1 LIALFAL
8 RDQTRVVWSDAVAD
22 NNMRAGS
29 DEDPWL
35 TLPEV
40 SAELRVHPS
49 TVRLWVANGRLAAV
63 RAGGRKWRVRRS
75 EVDRMLSADVS
86 PGYARQAP
94 PPVSTSAI
102 VDPYAP
108 PIKRPGEWVIDTTAH
123 ETQDGS

>member
-1 LIALFAL
+1 MADVNI
-8 RDQTRVVWSDAVAD
+8 TRTSDP
-22 NNMRAGS
+22 
-29 DEDPWL
+29 EDPWL

-75 EVDRMLSADVS
+75 EVDRLLRADVS
-86 PGYARQAP
+86 PGYAQHAP
-94 PPVSTSAI
+94 PPASTTSV

-108 PIKRPGEWVIDTTAH
+108 PIKRPGEWVIDTTADKPG
-123 ETQDGS
+123 TTRD

>member
-1 LIALFAL
+1 MTDRNLSRTGA
-8 RDQTRVVWSDAVAD
+8 
-22 NNMRAGS
+22 

-75 EVDRMLSADVS
+75 EVDRMLSSDVS
-86 PGYARQAP
+86 PGYAQHASPRASP
-94 PPVSTSAI
+94 SPA
-102 VDPYAP
+102 VDPFAP
-108 PIKRPGEWVIDTTAH
+108 PIKRPGAWVIDTTAGKPQ
-123 ETQDGS
+123 EGS

>member
-1 LIALFAL
+1 MTDRRTSHA
-8 RDQTRVVWSDAVAD
+8 RT
-22 NNMRAGS
+22 

-75 EVDRMLSADVS
+75 EVDRMLSSDVS
-86 PGYARQAP
+86 PGYAQQAP
-94 PPVSTSAI
+94 PPSSASAI

-108 PIKRPGEWVIDTTAH
+108 PVKRPGEWVIDTTAH

>member
-1 LIALFAL
+1 MPS
-8 RDQTRVVWSDAVAD
+8 WSDAVAD
-22 NNMRAGS
+22 KNMRTGA

-75 EVDRMLSADVS
+75 EVDRMLNSDVS
-86 PGYARQAP
+86 PGYAQHAP
-94 PPVSTSAI
+94 PPASAANA
-102 VDPYAP
+102 VDLYAP

-123 ETQDGS
+123 DAKDGS

>member
-1 LIALFAL
+1 VTDRSLSRTGA
-8 RDQTRVVWSDAVAD
+8 
-22 NNMRAGS
+22 

-75 EVDRMLSADVS
+75 EVDRMLSSDVS
-86 PGYARQAP
+86 PGYAQQAP
-94 PPVSTSAI
+94 PPSSASAI

-108 PIKRPGEWVIDTTAH
+108 PIKRPGEWVIDTTTH

>member
-1 LIALFAL
+1 MTDRNLSRTGA
-8 RDQTRVVWSDAVAD
+8 
-22 NNMRAGS
+22 

-75 EVDRMLSADVS
+75 EVDRMLNSDVS
-86 PGYARQAP
+86 PGYAQQAP
-94 PPVSTSAI
+94 PPSSASAI

-108 PIKRPGEWVIDTTAH
+108 PVKRPGEWVIDTTAH

>member
-1 LIALFAL
+1 MP
-8 RDQTRVVWSDAVAD
+8 DTRITRSPA
-22 NNMRAGS
+22 

-75 EVDRMLSADVS
+75 EVDRMLNADVS
-86 PGYARQAP
+86 PGYAQQAP
-94 PPVSTSAI
+94 PPVSSSVF

-108 PIKRPGEWVIDTTAH
+108 PIKRPGEWVIDTTTNKA
-123 ETQDGS
+123 EDGS

>member
-1 LIALFAL
+1 M
-8 RDQTRVVWSDAVAD
+8 AD
-22 NNMRAGS
+22 NNMRARV

-49 TVRLWVANGRLAAV
+49 TVRLWVTNGRLAAV

-75 EVDRMLSADVS
+75 EVDRMLASDVS
-86 PGYARQAP
+86 PGYAQQAP
-94 PPVSTSAI
+94 PPGSTAGI

-108 PIKRPGEWVIDTTAH
+108 PIKRPGESVIDTTGQ
-123 ETQDGS
+123 ETKDRL